1 MENCFAFL
9 VCKWELETVQKKR
22 LQRVIDTSIEKV
34 IYTYV
39 VAIII
44 IIKESHCKCH
54 EGGSDLQSIWISH
67 LKSFQSSKLPIQ
79 SKVYFAQTVTSVP
92 SYPKL
97 LKVEKCFYI
106 LIFCLMLIANIYIYS
121 TFPPWEK
128 PVINTVCLWLHIFP
142 KPYETHSYYPNLKSE
157 DSDTKLIQH
166 PIESCSDSEV

>member
-22 LQRVIDTSIEKV
+22 LQRVIDTSIEEV

-92 SYPKL
+92 SYLKL

-106 LIFCLMLIANIYIYS
+106 LIFCLMLIANIYIYIFHIPS
-121 TFPPWEK
+121 MEKTGDKYCLSVIAHLSQTIWDTF
-128 PVINTVCLWLHIFP
+128 LL
-142 KPYETHSYYPNLKSE
+142 S
-157 DSDTKLIQH
+157 
-166 PIESCSDSEV
+166 